1 MHGVEIPMCTIYYS
15 TLRVCHLHDISSF
28 SRLKIIV
35 IALCPIY
42 RKNIFWDRQANQ
54 TVPNVQRSIVEL
66 GTVLK
71 EITFRKQFEVEVT
84 RPGLKTS
91 MERVPVDREI
101 DRKNLKIKFDSPKRD
116 EDEYLQVIV

>member
-1 MHGVEIPMCTIYYS
+1 M
-15 TLRVCHLHDISSF
+15 
-28 SRLKIIV
+28 
-35 IALCPIY
+35 
-42 RKNIFWDRQANQ
+42 
-54 TVPNVQRSIVEL
+54 EL

-116 EDEYLQVIV
+116 EDEYLQVNV